1 MTAPVCVRHL
11 LAFLLAAGMLSAC
24 ATNPATKSQDVVL
37 MSEQQELN
45 LGQQAAAQ
53 VAQQMKLMP
62 ESDPLVKYVNKVG
75 QRVAAV
81 SDRPNLFYHFNVV
94 DENTINA
101 FSLPGGY
108 VYIYRGLLNHMNSEA
123 ELAAVLGHE
132 IGHITARHAVKRYT
146 EAQLYQLGAVITSI
160 LVPIPQGTGQLS
172 DLIATAVIQGYGRQ
186 AELQA
191 DELSIR
197 YIARAGYDVHA
208 TERILETLQRI
219 EDLDS
224 KVTEDSTGKKPEEY
238 HGAFASHPETKQRI
252 EDAIKETE
260 GKTPVGLAEVGHNAM
275 LAALDGYPYGDSPDE
290 GAMVGRRFVHPKLGI
305 QLSFPEDW
313 AVKNTPQALTAVKRK
328 QKAYFQLQLKDLQ
341 KRIGGEDLLRDMA
354 GSGVDIGPIR
364 TWQHDG
370 FDVSQAEIQKSLRN
384 VGAASMLVT
393 VFMRGDKAFFVVCW
407 SPRKD
412 YGSFESDFKAIAA
425 SFGSYDPKRDGDVPR
440 IGLYTW
446 KAGDNWK
453 KLAEEDHDILGRF
466 TADKMAVLNG
476 MGVDQSPPAG
486 MIVKIVK

>member
-1 MTAPVCVRHL
+1 M
-11 LAFLLAAGMLSAC
+11 
-24 ATNPATKSQDVVL
+24 

-62 ESDPLVKYVNKVG
+62 ENDPLVKYVNRVG

-94 DENTINA
+94 DANTINA

-108 VYIYRGLLNHMNSEA
+108 IYIYRGLLNQMNSEA

-132 IGHITARHAVKRYT
+132 IGHVTARHAVQRYT
-146 EAQLYQLGAVITSI
+146 QAQLYQLGAVITSI
-160 LVPIPQGTGQLS
+160 LVPIPQGAGQLS

-186 AELQA
+186 DELQA
-191 DELSIR
+191 DELSVR

-219 EDLDS
+219 EKLNS
-224 KVTEDSTGKKPEEY
+224 KITEDSTGKKPEVY
-238 HGAFASHPETKQRI
+238 HGAFASHPETKKRI
-252 EDAIKETE
+252 EQIIEETD
-260 GKTPVGLAEVGHNAM
+260 GKTSTGLAEVGHNAM

-290 GAMVGRRFVHPKLGI
+290 GAMVGRRFIHPKLGI
-305 QLSFPEDW
+305 QVSFPKDW
-313 AVKNTPQALTAVKRK
+313 TVKNTPQALTAIKRK
-328 QKAYFQLQLKDLQ
+328 QKAYFKLQLQNLQ
-341 KRIGGEDLLRDMA
+341 KRISGEELLRDMA
-354 GSGVDIGPIR
+354 GSRVDIGPVR
-364 TWQHDG
+364 TWKRDG
-370 FDVSQAEIQKSLRN
+370 FDVSQAQIQKSLRN

-393 VFMRGDKAFFVVCW
+393 VFIREDKAFVVVCW
-407 SPRKD
+407 SPRREYAK
-412 YGSFESDFKAIAA
+412 FENDFKTIAA

-440 IGLYTW
+440 IGLYAW
-446 KAGDNWK
+446 KAGDSWE
-453 KLAEEDHDILGRF
+453 KLAERNHDILGHF
-466 TADKMAVLNG
+466 TADKLAVLNG
-476 MGVDQSPPAG
+476 MDVDQSPPTG